1 MGVNL
6 SNSSYDGNLLFLPLT
21 LRLSW
26 TLLARKYWR
35 YFNENNCSL
44 PEEFTQF
51 RPATARGKV
60 VKNVSPESTKASGSP
75 EALSQMALALHIHWY
90 VVCPFS
96 HCVPLLVVSLWCCR
110 VWNHNS
116 EILTREGEAQSKVQV
131 RGRRGW
137 GHGLSPLQ
145 LQMEAGHN
153 CQSDTAGALWAL
165 SQLPA
170 VTVAAELF
178 TAPELSVSSEGG
190 GSAAALSSC
199 TGSWLCPSPQT
210 EVVFPFCPCQWHKG
224 IFSPKILHNLCNFWT
239 ENRECCSHAW
249 GGGMWKSRTNFFTS
263 TAQSER
269 WRAQFLPC
277 NILQQIG
284 RELGC
289 PFPFGIHLLCYP
301 LCELSLP
308 WRVCLSHGEIVV
320 EWIKQIQT
328 VVTIPVKCF
337 ALRVLY
343 HVSALSHS
351 SHQKCSSVL
360 RMWKWV
366 LASGLWHCSQLGFST
381 ALFLLV
387 LTFHDSRPSGFPCL
401 RPWCP
406 HRNPLVHHSVHTL
419 NVSTLAFVTPSS
431 KSCVLSLLWWMNR
444 NCFVTQFLNILLPN
458 WQELGLGVW

>member
-75 EALSQMALALHIHWY
+75 EALPQVALALHIHWY
-90 VVCPFS
+90 VVCPCS

-116 EILTREGEAQSKVQV
+116 EILTREGGAQSKVQV

-137 GHGLSPLQ
+137 GHGLPPLQ
-145 LQMEAGHN
+145 LRLEAGHN
-153 CQSDTAGALWAL
+153 CQSDTAEALWAL

-269 WRAQFLPC
+269 WHAQFLPC
-277 NILQQIG
+277 NGVILQQIG

-289 PFPFGIHLLCYP
+289 PFPFAV
-301 LCELSLP
+301 LP
-308 WRVCLSHGEIVV
+308 TLW
-320 EWIKQIQT
+320 
-328 VVTIPVKCF
+328 
-337 ALRVLY
+337 A
-343 HVSALSHS
+343 VSALESLPLTWGNSCGMNKANTDCCHNS
-351 SHQKCSSVL
+351 SEVLCSEGTLPCFSSVPQQSSE
-360 RMWKWV
+360 MQF
-366 LASGLWHCSQLGFST
+366 CSQNVEVSFGQWPLTLLT
-381 ALFLLV
+381 AWF
-387 LTFHDSRPSGFPCL
+387 
-401 RPWCP
+401 
-406 HRNPLVHHSVHTL
+406 
-419 NVSTLAFVTPSS
+419 
-431 KSCVLSLLWWMNR
+431 
-444 NCFVTQFLNILLPN
+444 
-458 WQELGLGVW
+458 